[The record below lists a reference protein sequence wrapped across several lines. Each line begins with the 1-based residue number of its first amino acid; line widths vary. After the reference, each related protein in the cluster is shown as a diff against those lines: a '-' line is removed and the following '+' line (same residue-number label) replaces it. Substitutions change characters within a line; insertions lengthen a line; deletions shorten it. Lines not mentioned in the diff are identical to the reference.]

1 MWTTEHSIETTASP
15 EAVWE
20 LLRDVN
26 GWGAWN
32 AGIET
37 IQLDEPLAVGATFRM
52 KPSGEEVLTSAI
64 AELEENQRLTDVTDL
79 GDLVVRV
86 VHLLEPTDDGG
97 TTITFRVEVGGVA
110 ADAVGEEVGRAVS
123 ADFPEVLAALAVTA
137 ASAPVR

>member
-15 EAVWE
+15 EAVWAV
-20 LLRDVN
+20 LRNVN

-32 AGIET
+32 AGIEM
-37 IQLDEPLAVGATFRM
+37 IELDEPLAIGATFRM
-52 KPSGEEVLTSAI
+52 KPSGEDVLTSAI
-64 AELEENQRLTDVTDL
+64 AELEENRRLTDVTDL

-97 TTITFRVEVGGVA
+97 TTITFRVEVSGPA
-110 ADAVGEEVGRAVS
+110 ADAVGEQVGQAVS
-123 ADFPEVLAALAVTA
+123 ADFPEVIAALAAAA